1 MKVAEVLRMLHDDG
15 IFMQRGAVT
24 ANLSI
29 PLNVVASRY
38 RENQAMTSLRA
49 LSAASLSKLS

>member
-1 MKVAEVLRMLHDDG
+1 MLRMLHDDGG

-29 PLNVVASRY
+29 ALNVVASRY

>member
-1 MKVAEVLRMLHDDG
+1 MLHDDG
-15 IFMQRGAVT
+15 WYLMQRGAVT
-24 ANLSI
+24 ANLGI
-29 PLNVVASRY
+29 PLNVAASRY